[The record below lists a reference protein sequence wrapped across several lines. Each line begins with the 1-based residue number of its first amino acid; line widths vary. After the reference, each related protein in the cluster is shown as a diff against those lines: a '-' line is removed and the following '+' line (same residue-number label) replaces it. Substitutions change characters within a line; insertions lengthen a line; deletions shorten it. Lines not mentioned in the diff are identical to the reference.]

1 MEEKQ
6 HSTWYQ
12 VETDIA
18 LRKLACPCGKH
29 FIVHLS
35 KTPICP
41 SCEKEVELPIELTE
55 EQMGLF
61 LRETNVLPYME
72 VDVDTQID
80 AKNALNE
87 SLKQF
92 DWWFGERIQIQFI
105 WNELRADPSRKYVC
119 EYLEYAYVE
128 AYHNNDY
135 CY

>member
-1 MEEKQ
+1 MEKQ

-18 LRKLACPCGKH
+18 LRKLTCPCGKDFLIH
-29 FIVHLS
+29 VAKI
-35 KTPICP
+35 PICP
-41 SCEKEVELPIELTE
+41 SCEKEVELPDVLTQ

-61 LRETNVLPYME
+61 LDETHVLYAE
-72 VDVDTQID
+72 EDVDAQID
-80 AKNALNE
+80 AKNALEE

-105 WNELRADPSRKYVC
+105 WNELPDDSSWQPVR
-119 EYLEYAYVE
+119 EYLEYAYVK
-128 AYHNNDY
+128 AYHDNDY

>member
-1 MEEKQ
+1 
-6 HSTWYQ
+6 
-12 VETDIA
+12 
-18 LRKLACPCGKH
+18 
-29 FIVHLS
+29 
-35 KTPICP
+35 
-41 SCEKEVELPIELTE
+41 
-55 EQMGLF
+55 
-61 LRETNVLPYME
+61 

-105 WNELRADPSRKYVC
+105 WNELRADPSRKYAC